1 MLVLQEWI
9 FLCCFMLFL
18 RIDALGILKHKYI
31 SSNITFH
38 VRSLLVMV
46 EPPLTFSCTKN
57 ASKLATRNQKRS
69 LRHYSTDIG
78 DALRSSKTKVGS
90 CQNHPAC
97 SEAGKKSKT
106 YKNRTLPIESS
117 LEGNERNMEE
127 IGGIWKVGKTSR
139 NWPGS
144 CQNHPTRPEAGKTS
158 QKTYESVCPF
168 SLIPAKATESSWE
181 GNEGNMKDIE
191 RHAFLKKVAKT
202 IKNPALLISASRA
215 LWRETEGTWENK

>member
-1 MLVLQEWI
+1 
-9 FLCCFMLFL
+9 
-18 RIDALGILKHKYI
+18 
-31 SSNITFH
+31 
-38 VRSLLVMV
+38 MV

-127 IGGIWKVGKTSR
+127 IGGI
-139 NWPGS
+139 
-144 CQNHPTRPEAGKTS
+144 
-158 QKTYESVCPF
+158 
-168 SLIPAKATESSWE
+168 
-181 GNEGNMKDIE
+181 
-191 RHAFLKKVAKT
+191 
-202 IKNPALLISASRA
+202 
-215 LWRETEGTWENK
+215 